1 MNSLFRGLRQVSSI
15 QKIRPAATL
24 TASFRAAFSTKSI
37 AFNQPPASTTTTTS
51 ASTSAT
57 PDSQK
62 KNKAATV
69 PDLSPL
75 KLAHDLYAVVRVHG
89 NPFLV
94 TEGDIM
100 NLPYHLKTAEV
111 GDTLHFT
118 DVKTIGSRNFTYSH
132 DPVDPS
138 LFSIKA
144 VVIEKTKTPMR
155 IKEVTKR
162 RNRRVRH
169 AISKLHKT
177 RLRVTEIK
185 LK

>member
-1 MNSLFRGLRQVSSI
+1 MNSLFRSLARLPARQAM
-15 QKIRPAATL
+15 RPT
-24 TASFRAAFSTKSI
+24 AFSNFTRSFSIRSI
-37 AFNQPPASTTTTTS
+37 AFNQQPFSTTTSTTTTTS
-51 ASTSAT
+51 ASSTT
-57 PDSQK
+57 PAEQELKS
-62 KNKAATV
+62 NKL
-69 PDLSPL
+69 PDLTPL
-75 KLAHDLYAVVRVHG
+75 KLSNELYAVVRVHG

-111 GDTLHFT
+111 GDVLNFS
-118 DVKTIGSRNFTYSH
+118 DVTTIGTRNFTYNDEPI
-132 DPVDPS
+132 DPK

-155 IKEVTKR
+155 IREVTKR
-162 RNRRVRH
+162 RNRKVRH
-169 AISKLHKT
+169 AISKPHKT